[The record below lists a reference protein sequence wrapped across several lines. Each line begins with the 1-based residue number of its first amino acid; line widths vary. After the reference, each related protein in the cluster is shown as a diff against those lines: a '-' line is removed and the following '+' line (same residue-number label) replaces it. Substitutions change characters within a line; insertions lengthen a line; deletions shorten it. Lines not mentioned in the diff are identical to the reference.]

1 MRNHEDYIFK
11 EVKLMKHCLPH
22 ILTVALAA
30 AVRERG
36 GEPPEELQQAGELGL
51 LRDDQV
57 RHGLQPPRLQGLR
70 LLLRLPRIRGHRRP
84 HRQVNMFKF
93 CGSMYNVHT
102 LSKLLPRG
110 LCVMRSFLLSNA

>member
-1 MRNHEDYIFK
+1 
-11 EVKLMKHCLPH
+11 MKHCLPH
-22 ILTVALAA
+22 ILTVALGA

-36 GEPPEELQQAGELGL
+36 GEPPEELEQAGELGL

-84 HRQVNMFKF
+84 HRQVNMFKLF
-93 CGSMYNVHT
+93 KGVSYYADRCTYSAQAFNEGIMCHAIISI
-102 LSKLLPRG
+102 K
-110 LCVMRSFLLSNA
+110 

>member
-11 EVKLMKHCLPH
+11 EVTLMNHCLPH

-36 GEPPEELQQAGELGL
+36 GEPPEELEQAGELGL

-70 LLLRLPRIRGHRRP
+70 LLLRLPWLRGHRRP
-84 HRQVNMFKF
+84 HRQVSQLSTCSKEFHILRID
-93 CGSMYNVHT
+93 VHT
-102 LSKLLPRG
+102 LSKLLTRG
-110 LCVMRSFLLSNA
+110 LCVK